1 MIIPKPT
8 EIKINENHF
17 ILKDNF
23 VVYLDP
29 KLVLENINI
38 FITDHIVPPTK
49 FQFQIEKSNHDNAQ
63 LCFVY
68 NENIPKEGY
77 ELELTADKLIIQ
89 SSTPSGHLYGLI
101 TFMQLF
107 PPEIFSETKVDTI
120 SSWEA
125 PCVTIKDSPQFS
137 WRGMHLDCSRHF
149 FTVDEVKKFIYWM
162 SLHKLNTFHWHL
174 TDDQG
179 WRFES
184 INYPKLNQISSKRL
198 ENDGSQYGPFYYT
211 QEEMKDIVRYAKT
224 LSITIIPEIEMPGHS
239 DAVFEAYPELC
250 CNIKVPRYSYW
261 ARFRYIKCFCLS
273 NPSSIT
279 FLKNILTEVM
289 NIFDSEYIHIG
300 GDEVIPLYWETCKH
314 CQEFMHKNGLKDAKE
329 YQNWFTKLIS
339 DFLNEKGRKMIGW
352 DEIINEDL
360 PKNNTIMIWRNSKI
374 ALKATNLGFPIIL
387 VPNEFYYFDH
397 RQFSKNYDDSYD
409 YFVGPVATL
418 KTVYEADPFSSI
430 QNKELVLGV
439 QACAWS
445 EVMNNFKNV
454 QWKVFPRICALSEVA
469 WTRSELRNYDDFK
482 ERMKNVHYNRLKI
495 LNINYAN
502 K

>member
-1 MIIPKPT
+1 
-8 EIKINENHF
+8 
-17 ILKDNF
+17 
-23 VVYLDP
+23 
-29 KLVLENINI
+29 
-38 FITDHIVPPTK
+38 
-49 FQFQIEKSNHDNAQ
+49 
-63 LCFVY
+63 
-68 NENIPKEGY
+68 
-77 ELELTADKLIIQ
+77 
-89 SSTPSGHLYGLI
+89 
-101 TFMQLF
+101 MQLF

-300 GDEVIPLYWETCKH
+300 GDEVIPLYWET
-314 CQEFMHKNGLKDAKE
+314 
-329 YQNWFTKLIS
+329 
-339 DFLNEKGRKMIGW
+339 
-352 DEIINEDL
+352 
-360 PKNNTIMIWRNSKI
+360 
-374 ALKATNLGFPIIL
+374 
-387 VPNEFYYFDH
+387 
-397 RQFSKNYDDSYD
+397 
-409 YFVGPVATL
+409 
-418 KTVYEADPFSSI
+418 
-430 QNKELVLGV
+430 
-439 QACAWS
+439 
-445 EVMNNFKNV
+445 
-454 QWKVFPRICALSEVA
+454 
-469 WTRSELRNYDDFK
+469 
-482 ERMKNVHYNRLKI
+482 
-495 LNINYAN
+495 
-502 K
+502 